1 MNKIN
6 PFILFIVLVGLL
18 IVSIYKKNQIKLEV
32 KDEQKIIFL
41 FEQEAQKIS
50 KLRSNWDNIN
60 LETRIKNIFSLK
72 ELSLKSVINSKNN
85 LYEINVISLSE
96 EEANELVKKVLNSAF
111 EIKKI
116 ELIKISQ
123 NNISFSVEI
132 LKWEN

>member
-132 LKWEN
+132 LK